1 MMTILSIGAGGF
13 LGSISRYFLSTQVHL
28 RLGTDFP
35 YGTLIVNA
43 LGSLILG
50 TLAGYVHEHM
60 AISEEL
66 RLGLTVGFLGAFTT
80 FSTFSY
86 ESIILMQSGDYWKM
100 GINVLSNVLTCLILC
115 ILGLQ
120 LVKTI

>member
-1 MMTILSIGAGGF
+1 MMTLLSIGAGGF
-13 LGSISRYFLSTQVHL
+13 VGSISRYLLSTQVHL

-43 LGSLILG
+43 LGSLVLG
-50 TLAGYVHEHM
+50 ALAGYLREHL
-60 AISEEL
+60 AVSEEL

-86 ESIILMQSGDYWKM
+86 ETILLMQSGDYWKM
-100 GINVLSNVLTCLILC
+100 GMNILSNVTTCLILC
-115 ILGLQ
+115 ILGLL
-120 LVKTI
+120 LVKSF

>member
-1 MMTILSIGAGGF
+1 MMTLLSIGAGGF

-28 RLGTDFP
+28 RLGSDFP
-35 YGTLIVNA
+35 YGTLVVNA
-43 LGSLILG
+43 LGSFVLG
-50 TLAGYVHEHM
+50 TLAGYAYEHM

-66 RLGLTVGFLGAFTT
+66 RQSVTVGFLGAFTT

-86 ESIILMQSGDYWKM
+86 ETVILMQSGDYWKM
-100 GINVLSNVLTCLILC
+100 GINMLSNVLICLILC
-115 ILGLQ
+115 ILGLE